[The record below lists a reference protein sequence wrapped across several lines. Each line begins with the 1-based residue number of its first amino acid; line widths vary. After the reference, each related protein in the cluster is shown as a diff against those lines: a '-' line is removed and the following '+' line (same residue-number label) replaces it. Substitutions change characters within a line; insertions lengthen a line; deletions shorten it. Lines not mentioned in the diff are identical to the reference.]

1 MQRIDEKYDVEDI
14 TEAKNIPTKI
24 TWKKMVQSKVKDFF
38 QNELIKEIKEKYSKL
53 EDIDTDNEKFE
64 PKEYLKE
71 LDLSQARIKFKL
83 RSRMIEVRNN
93 FKRGQQN
100 ANLECQGCQISIDT
114 QDHILFCPFFSD
126 LRQDL
131 DLGQDRDLLKYYKE
145 VMEIREK
152 MKKRKI

>member
-1 MQRIDEKYDVEDI
+1 
-14 TEAKNIPTKI
+14 
-24 TWKKMVQSKVKDFF
+24 
-38 QNELIKEIKEKYSKL
+38 
-53 EDIDTDNEKFE
+53 
-64 PKEYLKE
+64 
-71 LDLSQARIKFKL
+71 
-83 RSRMIEVRNN
+83 MIEVKNN

-131 DLGQDRDLLKYYKE
+131 DLGQDSDLLKYYKE
-145 VMEIREK
+145 VMEIREE